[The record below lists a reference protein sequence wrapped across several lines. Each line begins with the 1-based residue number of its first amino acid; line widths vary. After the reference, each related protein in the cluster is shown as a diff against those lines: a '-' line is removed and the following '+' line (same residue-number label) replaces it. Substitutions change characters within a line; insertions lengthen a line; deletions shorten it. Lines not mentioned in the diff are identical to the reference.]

1 MNKTSQGF
9 EEILQSFCQWAENH
23 PEVRAA
29 MVIGSQARLDRP
41 ADEWSDLD
49 LVVVTT
55 DPDAMMADTEWLK
68 ALGNPLLTFTE
79 TNPGGNPERRVLFE
93 GGLDVDIV
101 PLHPQAIDHLQA
113 GIEAK
118 AVEAIELANL
128 IGRGTRVLFD
138 LDGALSRLVEAI
150 TSLPA
155 PEAVA
160 HLPSELEF
168 LNLVNDFW
176 YHAVWVAKH
185 LRRGELWW
193 AKGGCDD
200 YLKGLLL
207 SMLTWQAQAAG
218 RDAWFRGRFLENWA
232 DPQAVKDLRGVF
244 AHYDTE
250 DVWQALF
257 ETMHLFGPI
266 SQEVAA
272 KLGFKYPISGM
283 TAARMLVYQIYVGR
297 GN

>member
-1 MNKTSQGF
+1 MNSTAQGF
-9 EEILQSFCQWAENH
+9 EEIIQRFCRWAENH
-23 PEVRAA
+23 PDVRAA
-29 MVIGSQARLDRP
+29 MVIGSQARRDRP

-55 DPDAMMADTEWLK
+55 EPDTMMADIEWLQ
-68 ALGNPLLTFTE
+68 ALGKPLLTFVE
-79 TNPGGNPERRVLFE
+79 TNPAGSPERRVLFE

-113 GIEAK
+113 GLDTKAAEA
-118 AVEAIELANL
+118 VELANL
-128 IGRGTRVLFD
+128 IGRGTRILFD
-138 LDGALSRLVEAI
+138 LDGALNRFVESI

-155 PEAVA
+155 PNASTR
-160 HLPSELEF
+160 LPDEQEF

-193 AKGGCDD
+193 AKAGCDG
-200 YLKGLLL
+200 YLKSLLL

-232 DPQAVKDLRGVF
+232 DPQAVKDLKGAF

-250 DVWQALF
+250 EVWQALF
-257 ETMHLFGPI
+257 ETMHLFGTV
-266 SQEVAA
+266 SQAVAVQ
-272 KLGFKYPISGM
+272 LGFQYPVSGM
-283 TAARMLVYQIYVGR
+283 TAAGMLVQQFFVGR